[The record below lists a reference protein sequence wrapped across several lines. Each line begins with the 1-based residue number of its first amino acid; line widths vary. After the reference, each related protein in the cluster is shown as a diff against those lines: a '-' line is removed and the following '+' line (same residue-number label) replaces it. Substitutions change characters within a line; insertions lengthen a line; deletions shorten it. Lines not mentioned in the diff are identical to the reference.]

1 VGMNFSDSQDVKR
14 QR

>member
-1 VGMNFSDSQDVKR
+1 MNFSDSQDVKR